1 MIFRIPMKG
10 FDIIYFQCS
19 MAGVKLSGIK
29 ITRFIHRCHRLT
41 YWHIFVAAQFY
52 RCQGQRTCNYHCSI
66 KQVSHEDGG
75 REQQKCWEDWRDHR
89 HLRGWGGNKRSKS
102 ERTRKKRA
110 ELRIQRTP
118 YDMMTSHDVAL
129 MGGPI
134 LYSWSLVVS
143 PLRYTSM
150 LQNWTA
156 INSMALSETTPDSNK
171 FTGNNQVEVHI

>member
-1 MIFRIPMKG
+1 
-10 FDIIYFQCS
+10 
-19 MAGVKLSGIK
+19 
-29 ITRFIHRCHRLT
+29 
-41 YWHIFVAAQFY
+41 
-52 RCQGQRTCNYHCSI
+52 
-66 KQVSHEDGG
+66 
-75 REQQKCWEDWRDHR
+75 
-89 HLRGWGGNKRSKS
+89 
-102 ERTRKKRA
+102 
-110 ELRIQRTP
+110 
-118 YDMMTSHDVAL
+118 MMTSHDVAL